1 MGCVEAAAELCK
13 HQLRPAILNF
23 AHSYNCGGG
32 FEHAGGSQE
41 EAIFR
46 ASSVFLSL
54 WPHRRSDDGPG
65 VLARGMWIGEFD
77 ATLPRKAP
85 FYPHTEAG
93 GILTPY
99 CKLVP
104 SSAARRGVD

>member
-1 MGCVEAAAELCK
+1 MQSPAPSCPTKEVSGKPVVVTLNMGTVEAAAVLCE
-13 HQLRPAILNF
+13 HHRCPAILNF

-54 WPHRRSDDGPG
+54 WPHRRADDGPG
-65 VLARGMWIGEFD
+65 VLKRGRWIGDYDE
-77 ATLPRKAP
+77 
-85 FYPHTEAG
+85 
-93 GILTPY
+93 
-99 CKLVP
+99 
-104 SSAARRGVD
+104 